1 MRTVKWLF
9 VATLILA
16 TMAPSFGA
24 IYVND
29 FAATKQTWVGRGLYA
44 SNSNYGT
51 LRFGRIA
58 KLEMDTTIMDF
69 DRAAMLTWA
78 QSVYSSVSGG
88 TITDINQIGNGA
100 LTVTVYATAYDG
112 WEESG
117 VIPPTVFGHYFWPG
131 VRLSKG
137 QNWVESTA
145 TYNNAAAGAP
155 WHDSAGNSMANIYVN
170 RYDMVANMV
179 LNANSEQWGAA
190 DTIGGGA
197 DVYVYDTP
205 RPWKLDQ
212 TVAWAALTNPDAVGF
227 QMIGDIYNKPYIPPT
242 TDADDCNGTIYGRL
256 HGLTEYRPYVE
267 ITVDTTKIGGP
278 VHTYLPADF
287 NHDLKVSFA
296 DYLILEANFGKSN
309 LTNAQGDANSDG
321 KCSFA
326 DYLVLESEFGH
337 TTTPEPATMGLLV
350 LGGLGLLRKRG

>member
-1 MRTVKWLF
+1 
-9 VATLILA
+9 
-16 TMAPSFGA
+16 
-24 IYVND
+24 
-29 FAATKQTWVGRGLYA
+29 
-44 SNSNYGT
+44 
-51 LRFGRIA
+51 
-58 KLEMDTTIMDF
+58 
-69 DRAAMLTWA
+69 
-78 QSVYSSVSGG
+78 
-88 TITDINQIGNGA
+88 
-100 LTVTVYATAYDG
+100 
-112 WEESG
+112 
-117 VIPPTVFGHYFWPG
+117 
-131 VRLSKG
+131 
-137 QNWVESTA
+137 
-145 TYNNAAAGAP
+145 
-155 WHDSAGNSMANIYVN
+155 
-170 RYDMVANMV
+170 MVANMV